1 MVVELMSENIEL
13 LERWSSILK
22 DYETK
27 CIEKI
32 VQDGSEK
39 VVLADLAT
47 NAKDIA
53 NHLKSSPQSEIAII
67 ALEGVPSTER
77 GKTLLINGV
86 KGYGNAYMQPI
97 HLKSCVESVAGG
109 FVWVY
114 PELVREMVSYF
125 DPGAQEVDN
134 GALPDIF
141 TEREKQI
148 VSLLLEGKSNKEIS
162 EALDVSERT
171 VKAHLGNAYRKLGV
185 TNRLELVTR
194 LKSGI

>member
-27 CIEKI
+27 YIERI
-32 VQDGSEK
+32 VEDGSEK

-53 NHLKSSPQSEIAII
+53 NHLKSSPRSEIAII
-67 ALEGVPSTER
+67 ALEGAPSTER
-77 GKTLLINGV
+77 GKTLLSNGV

-125 DPGAQEVDN
+125 EPGAREDDN

-148 VSLLLEGKSNKEIS
+148 VSLLLKGKSNREIS
-162 EALDVSERT
+162 EALDVTERT
-171 VKAHLGNAYRKLGV
+171 VKAHLGNVYRKLGV